1 MTMHRTD
8 VSLPFDV
15 PTASATVP
23 TVDTS
28 HPTAVDVTFSEWI
41 ADLGSRVEALPEM
54 AQTYLAPSGFVD
66 FDAIDSVHES
76 SSSSLRR

>member
-15 PTASATVP
+15 PAASATVP
-23 TVDTS
+23 AVDTG

-41 ADLGSRVEALPEM
+41 ADLGSRAVARPEM